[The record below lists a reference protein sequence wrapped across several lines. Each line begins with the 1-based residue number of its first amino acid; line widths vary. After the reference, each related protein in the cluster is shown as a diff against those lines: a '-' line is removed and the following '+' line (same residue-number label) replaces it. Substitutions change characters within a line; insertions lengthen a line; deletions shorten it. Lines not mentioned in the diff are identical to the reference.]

1 MYLHNGTKGAGV
13 FVYLWAVSLVAM
25 AVGILRLKERSAS
38 RVLEVV
44 LACILGINFGVGS
57 ILAGAL
63 HIFYGPETARM
74 IGWAPGSP
82 FQYEVG
88 VADVALGLV
97 CFLCL
102 FIRGNFWLAAIIAQ
116 CTFLFGCMAGHFMN
130 QRTHGNVAEYN
141 IGLKIVVGDFLLP
154 LIVIALYVVYRR
166 LHRPVS

>member
-1 MYLHNGTKGAGV
+1 MLAMYFHNGTKGAGV
-13 FVYLWAVSLVAM
+13 FVYLWAVSLAAM
-25 AVGILRLKERSAS
+25 AVGILRLNERSAS

-44 LACILGINFGVGS
+44 LACLLCINFGVGG
-57 ILAGAL
+57 ILAGAF

-88 VADVALGLV
+88 VADVALGFI

-116 CTFLFGCMAGHFMN
+116 CTFLLGCMAGHIMS
-130 QRTHGNVAEYN
+130 QRTHGNVAE
-141 IGLKIVVGDFLLP
+141 
-154 LIVIALYVVYRR
+154 
-166 LHRPVS
+166 